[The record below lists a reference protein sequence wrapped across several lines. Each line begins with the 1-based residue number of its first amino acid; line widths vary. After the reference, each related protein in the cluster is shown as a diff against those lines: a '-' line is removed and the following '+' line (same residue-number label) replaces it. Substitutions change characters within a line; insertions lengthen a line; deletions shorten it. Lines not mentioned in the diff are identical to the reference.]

1 MPRRTRNIYKRNDG
15 RYEARYIRDR
25 DPNGKAIYRSLYAH
39 SYAEV
44 KSRLELAKSGGI
56 PQRLNC
62 SATVAQAVSG
72 YLDNAAGYL
81 KQSTIGV
88 YRGLLNRHIVP
99 FFADMRCDRLTSEI
113 MNTFVDMKSG
123 GLSSSTVKSAYSLIK
138 AGVSAVYATCTAFDI
153 KFPKNKNGKR
163 GAAAC
168 LSVSEQRKLENA
180 AQSSNDADYGILYLS
195 LYTGIRLGELSA
207 LDWDDIDIF
216 GKSLYIHRTMQRICS
231 DGDTKTKI
239 AFLSPKSESST
250 RHIPLPDFLV
260 KILSD
265 LKAKSNSE
273 YVISRDGKFI
283 EPRSVQNH
291 FKKLLQSAGIRHV
304 NFHTLRHTFATRALE
319 CGFDVKSLSE
329 ILGHAS
335 ATVTLRTYAHAL
347 DGQRRRCMDSL
358 SSVWY
363 SNVESGQNS
372 GQPGCKIA

>member
-1 MPRRTRNIYKRNDG
+1 MARNIYKRNDE
-15 RYEARYIRDR
+15 RYEARYIKGR
-25 DPNGKAIYRSLYAH
+25 DPNGRAVYRSLYAH

-44 KSRLELAKSGGI
+44 KSKLELAKSGLI
-56 PQRLNC
+56 PQRLKT
-62 SATVAQAVSG
+62 TVAQAVLG
-72 YLDNAAGYL
+72 YLDSAADHL
-81 KQSTIGV
+81 KQSSISV
-88 YRGLLNRHIVP
+88 YRGLLARHITP
-99 FFADMRCDRLTSEI
+99 YFADMRCDRLTSEI
-113 MNTFVDMKSG
+113 MNTFVEAKTSC

-138 AGVSAVYATCTAFDI
+138 AGVSKVYATCAAFDI
-153 KFPKNKNGKR
+153 KFPKNKTGKR
-163 GAAAC
+163 GEAAC

-180 AQSSNDADYGILYLS
+180 AQSSNDADYSILYLG
-195 LYTGIRLGELSA
+195 LYTGARLGELSA
-207 LDWDDIDIF
+207 LTWDDIDIL

-231 DGDTKTKI
+231 DGDTKTQI

-260 KILSD
+260 KILRD
-265 LKAKSNSE
+265 LKTKSNSE
-273 YVISRDGKFI
+273 YVISRNGQFI
-283 EPRSVQNH
+283 EPRTVQNH
-291 FKKLLQSAGIRHV
+291 FKKLLQRAGVRHV